1 MRRFDDLIRR
11 PHLWWIAAAAFVALA
26 LWGPTAM
33 AQNNSL
39 LGGARRGL
47 PAPGAN
53 PTSQPA
59 NPNAAPALLG
69 AATNARA
76 TLHADRPE
84 LKPNA
89 VLLRWSPLAVKS
101 PDPEKIKTH
110 DLITIIIRES
120 KTATTNSKMESNK
133 DWKLDSSLSKWIRL
147 SDKHGIVPA
156 KFEEGNPAAAFDFKN
171 DYTGDGKY
179 DRKDELT
186 TRITAQVID
195 VKPNGNLVL
204 EATKEIT
211 IDDEGY
217 TIKLTGECRSKD
229 VTPDNTVLS
238 TQIGSPIIDVQ
249 HTGAVRDATRRG
261 WLMRALD
268 LFHPF

>member
-1 MRRFDDLIRR
+1 MPTDDRARR
-11 PHLWWIAAAAFVALA
+11 PSVWCIAAAVFVALA
-26 LWGPTAM
+26 LWGPTAT

-39 LGGARRGL
+39 LGGAHRGNRT
-47 PAPGAN
+47 APGN

-59 NPNAAPALLG
+59 SSDAAPALLG
-69 AATNARA
+69 TAAKARA
-76 TLHADRPE
+76 TLLADRPDS
-84 LKPNA
+84 KPNA

-101 PDPEKIKTH
+101 PDPEKIKVH

-120 KTATTNSKMESNK
+120 KTATTDSKMESKK
-133 DWKLDSSLSKWIRL
+133 DWQLDSSLSKWIRL

-156 KFEEGNPAAAFDFKN
+156 TFAEGNPAAAFDFKN
-171 DYTGDGKY
+171 DYKGDGKY